1 MAAYKPKLEEY
12 ELEGVDSL
20 FDSSLST
27 EKKNPQT
34 ISLSSITLPSQ
45 QPRRYFDAEALSK
58 LTHSIKEKG
67 ILQPLLVR
75 RIDNGSYELVA
86 GERRFQAAK
95 KAKIES
101 VPVVIRD
108 LTNAEAL
115 ELALMENLQ
124 RSDLN
129 PVEETEGILE
139 LLSRKLNQE
148 KSEIISIFQQTAHPN
163 RTSKK
168 KTVNTSIHKNALE
181 VIESVFNSLG
191 KLTISSF
198 RTNRLP
204 LLNLPDYLLE
214 ALQPGKIEYSKARA
228 IGRVKDEK
236 KAKLLL
242 ADALKDNLSRQE
254 IESRVSLL
262 NKKKKKVTR
271 LQKRWDKTIKKINTS
286 KVWQQTEKKKRLLE
300 ILSELDELLNDQT

>member
-1 MAAYKPKLEEY
+1 MARTKPKLEEY

-27 EKKNPQT
+27 ENKNPQT
-34 ISLSSITLPSQ
+34 ISLLSITLPPQ
-45 QPRRYFDAEALSK
+45 QPRRYFDVEALSQ
-58 LTHSIKEKG
+58 LTHSIKEQG
-67 ILQPLLVR
+67 IIQPLLVR
-75 RIDNGSYELVA
+75 QIENGSYELVA

-95 KAKIES
+95 KASLES
-101 VPVVIRD
+101 VPVIIRD
-108 LTNAEAL
+108 LTDAEAY

-124 RSDLN
+124 REDLN

-148 KSEIISIFQQTAHPN
+148 KSEIISIIQQTAHPN

-168 KTVNTSIHKNALE
+168 KTVNTGIHKNTLE

-191 KLTISSF
+191 KITISSF

-204 LLNLPDYLLE
+204 LLNLPSYLLE
-214 ALQPGKIEYSKARA
+214 ALQQGKIEYSKARA

-254 IESRVSLL
+254 IESQVHLL
-262 NKKKKKVTR
+262 NNKKKKVTR

-286 KVWQQTEKKKRLLE
+286 KVWQQTAKKKRLEE
-300 ILSELDELLNDQT
+300 ILSELDELLDDQT

>member
-1 MAAYKPKLEEY
+1 LMARAKPKLEEY

-20 FDSSLST
+20 FDPSLST
-27 EKKNPQT
+27 ENKIPQT
-34 ISLSSITLPSQ
+34 ISLSLITLPSQ

-58 LTHSIKEKG
+58 LTHSIKEQG

-75 RIDNGSYELVA
+75 RIDNDSYELVA

-95 KAKIES
+95 KANLES

-108 LTNAEAL
+108 LTDVEAY

-124 RSDLN
+124 REDLN

-168 KTVNTSIHKNALE
+168 KIVNTSIHKNALE

-204 LLNLPDYLLE
+204 LLNLSSYLLE
-214 ALQPGKIEYSKARA
+214 ACS
-228 IGRVKDEK
+228 
-236 KAKLLL
+236 
-242 ADALKDNLSRQE
+242 
-254 IESRVSLL
+254 
-262 NKKKKKVTR
+262 
-271 LQKRWDKTIKKINTS
+271 
-286 KVWQQTEKKKRLLE
+286 
-300 ILSELDELLNDQT
+300 